1 MSPLSK
7 TAWLIGRKLLRGVTG
22 INSLKTPH
30 AIDRTWPDQSE
41 YIHNNKNMGALV
53 ENSLKSEKLR
63 DNLNYFDW
71 KKIDKEYSVFKQ
83 KKIIKWENFCLH
95 Y

>member
-1 MSPLSK
+1 MVNWK
-7 TAWLIGRKLLRGVTG
+7 KIIKGITG
-22 INSLKTPH
+22 IHSLKTPH

-41 YIHNNKNMGALV
+41 YIHNNKNMRTLV
-53 ENSLKSEKLR
+53 EKSLKSEKLR

-71 KKIDKEYSVFKQ
+71 KKIDKEYLVFKQ
-83 KKIIKWENFCLH
+83 KKNHKMGKFYFH